1 MESSPS
7 SAYHSDFRL
16 ASLQLVAV
24 EGTSK
29 GKPSGTLSVQVHNVT
44 PALVGRAID
53 EARNDAEV
61 CQLGNPVSGAGN
73 LATGLKEVITK
84 LDIFIKVVD
93 GVSEVRTIIPVYR
106 PPIDVPPR
114 SIRMLEPL
122 GSY

>member
-1 MESSPS
+1 
-7 SAYHSDFRL
+7 
-16 ASLQLVAV
+16 
-24 EGTSK
+24 
-29 GKPSGTLSVQVHNVT
+29 VHNVT